1 MTLGISDPVFRKGD
15 IFCLGLRGRTG
26 FTVDEKARGDFRAGV
41 QGAFPFV
48 ARSILFLITHGLA
61 SVFSGSWLAVIFLSR
76 GFARYAFAGLDTRR
90 YEDLV

>member
-1 MTLGISDPVFRKGD
+1 M
-15 IFCLGLRGRTG
+15 IFSALVSEAGYDAPLTKR
-26 FTVDEKARGDFRAGV
+26 VRGDFRAGV

-61 SVFSGSWLAVIFLSR
+61 LVFSGSGLSVIFLSR
-76 GFARYAFAGLDTRR
+76 GSARYAFAGLDTRR